1 MSEKNSPKVSLEELL
16 AKVELNVSL
25 GNTCFSEA
33 ECKAM
38 QAVLRSLASAR
49 DALEAGANS
58 LLVEQTRFEERA
70 RRTKSRADTKL
81 AESVGAH
88 VAILRELVKS

>member
-1 MSEKNSPKVSLEELL
+1 MNSPKVSLQEL
-16 AKVELNVSL
+16 AAYY
-25 GNTCFSEA
+25 A
-33 ECKAM
+33 ERHNPCQVQEVAI
-38 QAVLRSLASAR
+38 LRALQSLASAR